1 MVSNQPQPAPPYW
14 HAGGGH
20 NINININMA
29 EAARVIQLTP
39 RIEAANP
46 DVSSS
51 RLSNSKKEPGKEAGQ
66 PLASEYSNA
75 ESPEPPEINQPRV
88 QQDQIFGEF
97 KEQNY
102 SSANQKAQDQADED
116 ENLDQQIQP
125 MSDNRIEGS
134 QEKMEAAD
142 KSKRHQHERA
152 EVQEESKESALA
164 PSEAQG
170 HVLKNIELDA
180 IKQAAS

>member
-1 MVSNQPQPAPPYW
+1 MASNQLQPASPYW

-20 NINININMA
+20 NINININIA

-39 RIEAANP
+39 RMEAANP

-66 PLASEYSNA
+66 PVASEYSIA

-102 SSANQKAQDQADED
+102 ASANQKAQDQADED

-125 MSDNRIEGS
+125 KSYNYYSQIEGS
-134 QEKMEAAD
+134 QEKIEAAG
-142 KSKRHQHERA
+142 KSKQHQNARA
-152 EVQEESKESALA
+152 EVQEESK
-164 PSEAQG
+164 
-170 HVLKNIELDA
+170 
-180 IKQAAS
+180 